1 MFIYL
6 AAGILVIM
14 LLNAALINKIN
25 VVSIIHIVMLAIL
38 AVLTFATGYSVVQ
51 KEHLSFL
58 NNQVYIDSLSIIQ
71 LLIITTVSFTAA
83 LYSYKY
89 IKNSIEEKEITVKK
103 AKVYYILFTA
113 FVFSMGFLSVSNNIM
128 AMWIGLEATT
138 LSTAFLIGFHSSKL
152 SLEAAW
158 KYIILCSIGIA
169 IGLIGIILFIYGI
182 NQDAASYGLRWT
194 SLMKNVQFMRL
205 DIAKIAFTF
214 IFIGIGTKVGFAPMH
229 TWLSDGHS
237 EAPSPISAMMSGIL
251 INLALYVIVRFYA
264 IVRHISGVENL
275 RYLFI
280 AFGCISLVV
289 STFSILKQNNY
300 KRLLAFSS
308 VENMGIMSLGFG
320 FGGFAGIFGA
330 LLHSIIHAYGKS
342 LLFLVS
348 GNMLSAYK
356 TKRIDKISALIK
368 TMPINAVFL
377 ILGMLVIIGMPPF
390 AAFFSEFNI
399 FVAGVAGGHYI
410 AIALLALCLL
420 IAFAGFLNAFIKM
433 VFSHENNVEYKK
445 MAKDREN
452 IVPLFI
458 TTLLILLVSGT
469 FNNYL
474 YAILSKAVTII
485 NG

>member
-1 MFIYL
+1 MYIYL
-6 AAGILVIM
+6 AAAILIIM
-14 LLNAALINKIN
+14 LLNAALNKNIN
-25 VVSIIHIVMLAIL
+25 VLSVINIVMLSVLTI
-38 AVLTFATGYSVVQ
+38 LTFALGHTII
-51 KEHLSFL
+51 KEEHISFL
-58 NNQVYIDSLSIIQ
+58 NNNVYIDSLSFIQ
-71 LLIITTVSFTAA
+71 LLIITTVSFIAA
-83 LYSYKY
+83 LYSHKY
-89 IKNSIEEKEITVKK
+89 IKDSIEEKEISISK
-103 AKVYYILFTA
+103 AKTYYILFTA
-113 FVFSMGFLSVSNNIM
+113 FVFSMMFLSVSNNIM

-138 LSTAFLIGFHSSKL
+138 LSTAFLIGFHNSKL

-169 IGLIGIILFIYGI
+169 IGLIGIILFIYGV
-182 NQDAASYGLRWT
+182 NQDTVSFSLQWT
-194 SLMKNVQFMRL
+194 FLMGGVMYMDP
-205 DIAKIAFTF
+205 DIVKIAFTF
-214 IFIGIGTKVGFAPMH
+214 MFIGIGTKVGFAPMH

-264 IVRHISGVENL
+264 VVKLINGDQNL
-275 RYLFI
+275 KYLFI

-289 STFSILKQNNY
+289 STFSILKQTNY

-308 VENMGIMSLGFG
+308 VENMGIISLGFG

-348 GNMLSAYK
+348 GNILSAYK
-356 TKRIDKISALIK
+356 TKRIDKISALIR
-368 TMPINAVFL
+368 TMPVNAVFL

-390 AAFFSEFNI
+390 ATFFSEFNI
-399 FVAGVAGGHYI
+399 FVAGFEGGNYI

-420 IAFAGFLNAFIKM
+420 VAFAGFLNAFIKM
-433 VFSHENNVEYKK
+433 VFIHENVEYKK
-445 MAKDREN
+445 MKKDREN
-452 IVPLFI
+452 IIPLAI
-458 TTLLILLVSGT
+458 TMVFILLVSCT

-474 YAILSKAVTII
+474 YTILANAVAII